1 MSNVE
6 LRMPAIAAALLVIA
20 GCMAPS
26 HVTPTAQPA
35 SVPTTAVPAGGREV
49 IVQGG
54 EGVEVLAEGMAA
66 LPSGGGTDIARDG
79 AISDA
84 LRKAV
89 EQAVGT
95 FINSETK
102 VENFQLLS
110 DRIYSRSTGY
120 VSSYRI
126 VTEELVMAEG
136 IDGARYRVVVRAKVK
151 TDNLENDLVAIG
163 ILVKEQG
170 RPRIMVVV
178 KDVTAGLD
186 ALGADQMNQT
196 MLETRIIDRFQSKGF
211 PVVDA
216 ATVRENLAKEQLK
229 KVLAGD
235 QKAAAELGLRS
246 GAEIIIAGTV
256 EYSARR
262 TQEPYL
268 GEITDFYKTSV
279 SARAIN
285 TETAEVLGASALYRD
300 VPFSSD
306 QSREQAGDSVAAELI
321 GKILTGWKK
330 HENVTVIA
338 ADNASFER
346 VQKLAGEIRSKLRG
360 VITVVTRDLVGT
372 NATIEVLSETSSQEV
387 RDGLVTR
394 GLSVPFDVVG
404 FAGNRVEIRFKE

>member
-1 MSNVE
+1 MSRVFSP
-6 LRMPAIAAALLVIA
+6 LSVVSSSLAALLVA

-26 HVTPTAQPA
+26 YVTPGYQPSSVPA
-35 SVPTTAVPAGGREV
+35 STTPAGSQEIV
-49 IVQGG
+49 VQGG

-66 LPSGGGTDIARDG
+66 LPAAGGADIARDQ
-79 AISDA
+79 AINDA

-110 DRIYSRSTGY
+110 DRIYSQSTGY

-126 VTEELVMAEG
+126 VTEGLEG
-136 IDGARYRVVVRAKVK
+136 ALYRVVVRARVK
-151 TDNLENDLVAIG
+151 TDNLENDLAAIG

-170 RPRIMVVV
+170 RPRVMVVV

-229 KVLAGD
+229 KILAGD
-235 QKAAAELGLRS
+235 QQAAAELGLRS

-256 EYSARR
+256 QCSSRR
-262 TQEPYL
+262 TKEPYL
-268 GEITDFYKTSV
+268 GEMTDFYKTSV

-285 TETAEVLGASALYRD
+285 TETAEVLGATALYRD
-300 VPFSSD
+300 VPFSAD
-306 QSREQAGDSVAAELI
+306 QSREQAADSVAAELI
-321 GKILTGWKK
+321 GKILAGWKK
-330 HENVTVIA
+330 RENVTVIA

-346 VQKLAGEIRSKLRG
+346 VQKLASEIRGKLRG

-372 NATIEVLSETSSQEV
+372 NATVEVLSETSSQEI

-404 FAGNRVEIRFKE
+404 FAGNRVEIRFKD